1 MLCLP
6 ETTRGRAGRPRPP
19 PGPPPTR
26 TARCLRRC
34 SRWTCSVHPR
44 NHRPP
49 GRTRSDS
56 QGSWVRN
63 TFHAVYSC
71 MYRHHCSVCVSLVT
85 GEQEQQGGQQ
95 ERSPVLHVPSSAY
108 YADTVLH
115 SNLYILP
122 ILVKLIENKQK
133 SVYLLVGI
141 NMEYIEVGTKVL
153 ISLAR

>member
-1 MLCLP
+1 
-6 ETTRGRAGRPRPP
+6 
-19 PGPPPTR
+19 
-26 TARCLRRC
+26 
-34 SRWTCSVHPR
+34 
-44 NHRPP
+44 
-49 GRTRSDS
+49 
-56 QGSWVRN
+56 
-63 TFHAVYSC
+63 

-122 ILVKLIENKQK
+122 ILVKLIENKQN